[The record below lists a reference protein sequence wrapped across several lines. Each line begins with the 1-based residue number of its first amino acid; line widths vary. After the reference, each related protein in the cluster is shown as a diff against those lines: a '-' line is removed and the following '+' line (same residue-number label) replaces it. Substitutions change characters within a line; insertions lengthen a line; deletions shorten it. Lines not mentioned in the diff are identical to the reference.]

1 MDTSI
6 YKTDSSVKWTPKVG
20 PCLFLL
26 RLFIYK
32 MDTIVRLTLP
42 VPKVSVSDQRVDCT
56 LYLKTE
62 QKPFTHLLIWRVI
75 FSPATSWVKVLMFNI
90 LILQKVNDLKAHTQ
104 PDHTHIQT
112 HLVWVS
118 EENFNDK
125 QTSCCFISVGGA
137 NDKIRDSST
146 HHDHGLRIWDP
157 AVKFNYGTERKVPNQ
172 ILKLQD
178 SQYTINELIFKVTSC
193 IGINASPML
202 RRIPLR
208 ITDIWIIE

>member
-90 LILQKVNDLKAHTQ
+90 LILQKVNDLKTHTQ

-125 QTSCCFISVGGA
+125 QTS
-137 NDKIRDSST
+137 ST

-157 AVKFNYGTERKVPNQ
+157 AVKFNSGTERKAPNQ
-172 ILKLQD
+172 ILKLED
-178 SQYTINELIFKVTSC
+178 SQYTFNELIFKVTSF
-193 IGINASPML
+193 IGINASAIY
-202 RRIPLR
+202 R
-208 ITDIWIIE
+208 

>member
-62 QKPFTHLLIWRVI
+62 QKPFTHLLI
-75 FSPATSWVKVLMFNI
+75 
-90 LILQKVNDLKAHTQ
+90 
-104 PDHTHIQT
+104 
-112 HLVWVS
+112 
-118 EENFNDK
+118 
-125 QTSCCFISVGGA
+125 
-137 NDKIRDSST
+137 
-146 HHDHGLRIWDP
+146 
-157 AVKFNYGTERKVPNQ
+157 
-172 ILKLQD
+172 
-178 SQYTINELIFKVTSC
+178 
-193 IGINASPML
+193 
-202 RRIPLR
+202 
-208 ITDIWIIE
+208 